1 MVRRTLFGVCT
12 CFALL
17 LFAAGVGLAQT
28 TSTTETKKTTTSS
41 TTVKPAPAMC
51 GGIAGIKCPDGQA
64 CKYPIGKCNVAD
76 LSGICVKEPQV
87 CPTLHAPVCGC
98 DGKTYDNACEL
109 LKAGVREEKKGKCG
123 SYTSG
128 GKGGAACKTDADC
141 TGPKQFCQDKAG
153 VCKPPGMCATKP
165 DICPE
170 IFKPVCGCDGK
181 TYPNDCQRQ
190 SAGVSLKSQ
199 GECPKPA
206 GP

>member
-17 LFAAGVGLAQT
+17 LFAAGVGHAQT
-28 TSTTETKKTTTSS
+28 TSTTETKKTTTTS
-41 TTVKPAPAMC
+41 TTVKPAPVQC
-51 GGIAGIKCPDGQA
+51 GGIAGTKCPDGEA
-64 CKYPIGKCNVAD
+64 CKFPIGKCNVSD

-87 CPTLHAPVCGC
+87 CPKLHAPVCGC
-98 DGKTYDNACEL
+98 DGKTYPNQCEL
-109 LKAGVREEKKGKCG
+109 LKAGVHEEKKGKCG
-123 SYTSG
+123 KYSG
-128 GKGGAACKTDADC
+128 PPKACKTDADC

-153 VCKPPGMCATKP
+153 VCQPPGMCATKP